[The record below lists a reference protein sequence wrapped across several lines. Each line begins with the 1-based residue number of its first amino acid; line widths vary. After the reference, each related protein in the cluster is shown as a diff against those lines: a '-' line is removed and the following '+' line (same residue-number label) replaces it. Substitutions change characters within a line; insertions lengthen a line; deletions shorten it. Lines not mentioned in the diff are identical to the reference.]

1 MLVLPKLTLGSSSP
15 GHGASA
21 FASFTAEVPG
31 PLAIGTDANLDHV
44 RLPRRRISLHESC
57 LRVRLGRMTTP
68 FEDAVRRV
76 HDEFADHREQAQL
89 LVASM
94 TFEEKLGCL
103 DGDLDAWSG
112 LAEMA
117 TGGYHQRT
125 FPAAVVER
133 LGIPG
138 LQFSDGPRGCVVGEK
153 TAFPVSMARGATWDP
168 SLEERIGEA
177 IGAELRNV
185 GATYYGGVCVNLL
198 RHPGWGRAQ
207 ETYGEE
213 PYLVGEMG
221 SALTRGA
228 QHHVMACV
236 KHFALNSM
244 ENARFTV
251 DISVDERALHEV
263 YLPHFRRV
271 IETGVA
277 SVMSAYNS
285 VNGEW
290 CGENATLL
298 QSILRD
304 EWGFDGF
311 VTSDFIFGLRNAA
324 KSVIAGLD
332 IEMPFRQQRHAHLGA
347 ALADGSLT
355 EHDIDRAVTN
365 TVATLLRFAPT
376 FEREAVPARVLSRA
390 HRQLAREAAT
400 ASMVLLRNEGAVLP
414 LAKSSISSVA
424 VVGSLAAVANLG
436 DHGSSDVIV
445 PDCVT
450 FLDGIRAALDGT
462 DVALTHADTDGEVAR
477 GADVAIVVVGFTH
490 EDEGE
495 YVDQAGTAPLLAELF
510 PPRTPADDAAMAEVF
525 GRMQK
530 RGETRAFSPGGDR
543 RTLALCPEDE
553 ELIAAVRAVNANVV
567 VVLMSGSAVTM
578 SSWINTV
585 PAVIMSWYPGIEGGH
600 ALADLLFGDADF
612 AGRLP
617 FVIPTDETHLPH
629 WDVEARTETYDLWH
643 GHAKLRRDHREPA
656 FAFGFGLS
664 YGSCAIVSAKII
676 DDETVECRVANTSER
691 NTSTIVQV
699 YGGVPDSAF
708 ERIEQRLI
716 GFARVDVL
724 AGATTT
730 EDVRIDCRLLDVRV
744 NGGWLREDLPIVLS
758 IGQYAYDSNGIT
770 VMTGAS

>member
-1 MLVLPKLTLGSSSP
+1 MS
-15 GHGASA
+15 
-21 FASFTAEVPG
+21 
-31 PLAIGTDANLDHV
+31 
-44 RLPRRRISLHESC
+44 
-57 LRVRLGRMTTP
+57 TP

-76 HDEFADHREQAQL
+76 HDEFADHREQAQS
-89 LVASM
+89 LVTLM
-94 TFEEKLGCL
+94 TLEEKLGCL

-177 IGAELRNV
+177 IGAELRNA

-228 QHHVMACV
+228 QNHVMACV

-290 CGENATLL
+290 CGENAILL

-311 VTSDFIFGLRNAA
+311 VTSDFIFGLRDAA

-332 IEMPFRQQRHAHLGA
+332 IEMPFRQQRHAHLRA
-347 ALADGSLT
+347 ALADGALA
-355 EHDIDRAVTN
+355 EADVDRAVTN

-400 ASMVLLRNEGAVLP
+400 ASMVLLRNQGGLLP
-414 LAKSSISSVA
+414 LSKSRLASVA
-424 VVGSLAAVANLG
+424 MIGKLAAVANLG

-450 FLDGIRAALDGT
+450 FVDGMRAALDGT
-462 DVALTHADTDGEVAR
+462 GVALTHADTDVEAAR

-490 EDEGE
+490 EHEGE
-495 YVDQAGTAPLLAELF
+495 YVDQTGTAPLLAALF
-510 PPRTPADDAAMAEVF
+510 PERTAADDAAMAEVF
-525 GRMQK
+525 GRVQ
-530 RGETRAFSPGGDR
+530 RNGETRGFSPGGDR
-543 RTLALCPEDE
+543 RTLGLRPEDE
-553 ELIAAVRAVNANVV
+553 ELIAAVRAVNPNVV
-567 VVLMSGSAVTM
+567 VVIMSGSAVTM
-578 SSWINTV
+578 NAWVHSV
-585 PAVIMSWYPGIEGGH
+585 PAVLMSWYPGIEGGH
-600 ALADLLFGDADF
+600 ALADLLFGDVDF

-617 FVIPTDETHLPH
+617 FVVPTDETHLPH
-629 WDVEARTETYDLWH
+629 WDIDARTETYDLWH
-643 GHAKLRRDHREPA
+643 GHAKLRRDHHEPA

-664 YGSCAIVSAKII
+664 YGSCEIVSAKII
-676 DDETVECRVANTSER
+676 DDDVVECRIANTGDR

-699 YGGVPDSAF
+699 YGGVPDSIF
-708 ERIEQRLI
+708 ERIERRLI

-730 EDVRIDCRLLDVRV
+730 EDVRIDRRLLDVRS
-744 NGGWLREDLPIVLS
+744 NGAWVRENLPIS
-758 IGQYAYDSNGIT
+758 YHIGQYAYDPATVTIT
-770 VMTGAS
+770 SVAHSVSALGSSGPDQS

>member
-1 MLVLPKLTLGSSSP
+1 M
-15 GHGASA
+15 
-21 FASFTAEVPG
+21 
-31 PLAIGTDANLDHV
+31 
-44 RLPRRRISLHESC
+44 
-57 LRVRLGRMTTP
+57 TP

-76 HDEFADHREQAQL
+76 HDEFADHREEAHS
-89 LVASM
+89 LVALM
-94 TFEEKLGCL
+94 TLDEKLSCL
-103 DGDLDAWSG
+103 DGDLDAWPG

-138 LQFSDGPRGCVVGEK
+138 LQFSDGPRGCVIGEK

-168 SLEERIGEA
+168 SLEERIGDA
-177 IGAELRNV
+177 IGAELRTV

-228 QHHVMACV
+228 QNHVMACV

-251 DISVDERALHEV
+251 DVIVDERALHEI

-298 QSILRD
+298 TSILRD

-311 VTSDFIFGLRNAA
+311 VTSDFIFGLRDAA

-355 EHDIDRAVTN
+355 EADIDRSVTN
-365 TVATLLRFAPT
+365 TLATLLRFAPT
-376 FEREAVPARVLSRA
+376 FDREAVPARVLSRA

-400 ASMVLLRNEGAVLP
+400 ASMVLLRNVGAVLP
-414 LAKSSISSVA
+414 LNKAQIRSVA
-424 VVGSLAAVANLG
+424 LIGKLAAIANLG

-450 FLDGIRAALDGT
+450 FLDGMRAALDGT
-462 DVALTHADTDGEVAR
+462 TVELRHDDTNAEVAR
-477 GADVAIVVVGFTH
+477 GADVVVVVVGFTH
-490 EDEGE
+490 EHEGE

-510 PPRTPADDAAMAEVF
+510 PERTAADDAAMAEVF
-525 GRMQK
+525 GRVEK
-530 RGETRAFSPGGDR
+530 KGETRGFSPGGDR
-543 RTLALCPEDE
+543 RTLGLLADDE
-553 ELIAAVRAVNANVV
+553 ALIASVRAINPNVV
-567 VVLMSGSAVTM
+567 VVIMSGSAVTM
-578 SSWINTV
+578 STWIDTV
-585 PAVIMSWYPGIEGGH
+585 PAVVMSWYPGIEGGH

-617 FVIPTDETHLPH
+617 FVVPTDEAHLPH
-629 WDVEARTETYDLWH
+629 WDIEARTETYDLWH
-643 GHAKLRRDHREPA
+643 GHAKLRRDHHEPA
-656 FAFGFGLS
+656 FPFGFGLS
-664 YGSCAIVSAKII
+664 YGTCKIVSAKII
-676 DDETVECRVANTSER
+676 DQDTVECRVANTGER

-699 YGGVPDSAF
+699 YGGVPESAF
-708 ERIEQRLI
+708 ERIERRLL

-724 AGATTT
+724 AGATTSQ
-730 EDVRIDCRLLDVRV
+730 DVRIDRRLLDVRV
-744 NGGWLREDLPIVLS
+744 DGAWIREDRPIRLW
-758 IGQYAYDSNGIT
+758 IGQCAYDEASIT
-770 VMTGAS
+770 VTASSS